1 MNEQKIAKKISQ
13 LMLEK
18 KALDIKLINVKGL
31 TSLTD
36 YFINCSSES
45 DPQTKAIKNHIERSL
60 SKEFKLKPL
69 HVEGFENLRWILMD
83 YVNIVVNIFHT
94 QEREYY
100 DIERLWADAD
110 IKIIKD

>member
-45 DPQTKAIKNHIERSL
+45 DPQTKAIKNHIERIL

-83 YVNIVVNIFHT
+83 YVNIVVNIFHA